1 MDLDEPDRK
10 LMHAALVITWLATAL
25 VSVAEWNGQSR
36 QVLQQAGFT
45 ARGLQDALIAL
56 GVAVDVAVGLALWLK
71 PGRRAC
77 LAALLAMAA
86 MTATGT
92 LIQPR
97 LWLDP
102 LGPLLKNLPIAAML
116 WVLAKPRAR

>member
-10 LMHAALVITWLATAL
+10 LMHATLVITWLATAA
-25 VSVAEWNGQSR
+25 VRVAEWNGQSR

-71 PGRRAC
+71 PGRMAY

-86 MTATGT
+86 MTVTGT
-92 LIQPR
+92 FIQPR

-116 WVLAKPRAR
+116 WVLARR